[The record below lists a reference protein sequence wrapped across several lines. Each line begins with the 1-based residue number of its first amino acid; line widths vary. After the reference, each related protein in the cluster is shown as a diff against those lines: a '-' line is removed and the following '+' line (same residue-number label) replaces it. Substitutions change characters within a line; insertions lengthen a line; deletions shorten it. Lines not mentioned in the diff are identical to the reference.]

1 MSFAAEATNLE
12 EVFTQGEL
20 TGTIGWFGQHIDAK
34 GDTANSGFSN
44 GYLNVGFE
52 TAPLHGVSVGVSGW
66 GAVLKPVKKTMM
78 IIKVLLLTKACF
90 LKPM

>member
-1 MSFAAEATNLE
+1 MDEIGLFTYSCGNSFGQFYGVCSRGNNLE

-20 TGTIGWFGQHIDAK
+20 SGTIGWFGQHIDAK

-52 TAPLHGVSVGVSGW
+52 TAPLHGISVGVSGW
-66 GAVLKPVKKTMM
+66 GSVKTNEK
-78 IIKVLLLTKACF
+78 KR
-90 LKPM
+90 